1 VLAIFYIVITFLSG
15 HTPAWSD
22 AVEAE
27 AELFQVGLQV
37 LGLNTAAL
45 GAPNK
50 PTLAQDITPVHRAEQ
65 LAGPRLGRRHPM
77 RLSTSL

>member
-1 VLAIFYIVITFLSG
+1 
-15 HTPAWSD
+15 
-22 AVEAE
+22 
-27 AELFQVGLQV
+27 V

-50 PTLAQDITPVHRAEQ
+50 PTLAQDINPVHRAEQ

>member
-1 VLAIFYIVITFLSG
+1 M
-15 HTPAWSD
+15 
-22 AVEAE
+22 
-27 AELFQVGLQV
+27 

-50 PTLAQDITPVHRAEQ
+50 PALAQDITLVHRAEQ
-65 LAGPRLGRRHPM
+65 LVCPRLGRRHPM